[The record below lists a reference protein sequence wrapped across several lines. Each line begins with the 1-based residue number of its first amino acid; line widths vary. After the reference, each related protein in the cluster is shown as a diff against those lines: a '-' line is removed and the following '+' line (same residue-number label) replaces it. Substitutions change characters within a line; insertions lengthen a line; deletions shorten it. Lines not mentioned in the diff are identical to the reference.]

1 MYKFFRKISV
11 IRFNKRSLG
20 QNFLIDKNIVR
31 KIVNLINMKNRNIIE
46 IGPGDGALTQ
56 EILKQNPKSV
66 VTIEKDEFF
75 FKKMQNKYSTNKI
88 IKNLNADILK
98 YDLEKL
104 DLQRP
109 IIIGNLPYNISS
121 QILVKMIKF
130 KKWPPDFF
138 DLIFMF
144 QKELGEKIIGLYQTP
159 NYGRISILANSRLKV
174 IKKFFVSPNCFRPKP
189 KITSMV
195 IHFKPK
201 STLLSIK
208 DILNLE
214 KVTKIFFSNKRKM
227 INKNIKKLFTQ
238 KQIKSLNQLDLKSR
252 PTELNP
258 EMYYKITKLYERIK

>member
-1 MYKFFRKISV
+1 MPKK
-11 IRFNKRSLG
+11 SLG
-20 QNFLIDKNIVR
+20 QNFLIDKNIIK
-31 KIVNLINMKNRNIIE
+31 KIINLSNIQNRHVIE
-46 IGPGDGALTQ
+46 IGPGNGELTD
-56 EILKQNPKSV
+56 EIINNKPKSI
-66 VTIEKDEFF
+66 TLIEKDFDLSKRL
-75 FKKMQNKYSTNKI
+75 KKKYSENKNLIIFNNDILKFDLEKI
-88 IKNLNADILK
+88 IKK
-98 YDLEKL
+98 ESM
-104 DLQRP
+104 
-109 IIIGNLPYNISS
+109 IIGNLPYNISS

-258 EMYYKITKLYERIK
+258 EMYYKITKLYEKIK

>member
-1 MYKFFRKISV
+1 MPKK
-11 IRFNKRSLG
+11 SLG
-20 QNFLIDKNIVR
+20 QNFLIDKNIIK
-31 KIVNLINMKNRNIIE
+31 KIINLSNIQNRHVIE
-46 IGPGDGALTQ
+46 IGPGNGELTD
-56 EILKQNPKSV
+56 EIINNKPKSI
-66 VTIEKDEFF
+66 TLIEKDFDLS
-75 FKKMQNKYSTNKI
+75 KKLQKKYSENKNLIIFNNDVLKFDLEKI
-88 IKNLNADILK
+88 IKK
-98 YDLEKL
+98 ESM
-104 DLQRP
+104 
-109 IIIGNLPYNISS
+109 IIGNLPYNISS

-174 IKKFFVSPNCFRPKP
+174 INNFFVSPNCFRPKP

-214 KVTKIFFSNKRKM
+214 EVTKIFFSNKRKM

-258 EMYYKITKLYERIK
+258 EMYYKITKLYEKIK

>member
-1 MYKFFRKISV
+1 M
-11 IRFNKRSLG
+11 
-20 QNFLIDKNIVR
+20 
-31 KIVNLINMKNRNIIE
+31 
-46 IGPGDGALTQ
+46 
-56 EILKQNPKSV
+56 
-66 VTIEKDEFF
+66 
-75 FKKMQNKYSTNKI
+75 
-88 IKNLNADILK
+88 
-98 YDLEKL
+98 
-104 DLQRP
+104 
-109 IIIGNLPYNISS
+109 IIGNLPYNISS

-159 NYGRISILANSRLKV
+159 NYGRISILASSRLKV

-201 STLLSIK
+201 STLLNIK
-208 DILNLE
+208 DILKLE
-214 KVTKIFFSNKRKM
+214 KITKIFFSNKRKM

-258 EMYYKITKLYERIK
+258 EMYYKITKLYEKIK

>member
-1 MYKFFRKISV
+1 LPKK
-11 IRFNKRSLG
+11 SLG
-20 QNFLIDKNIVR
+20 QNFLIDKNIIK
-31 KIVNLINMKNRNIIE
+31 KIINLSNIQNRHVIE
-46 IGPGDGALTQ
+46 IGPGNGELTD
-56 EILKQNPKSV
+56 EIINNKPKSI
-66 VTIEKDEFF
+66 TLIEKDFDLS
-75 FKKMQNKYSTNKI
+75 KKLQKKYSENKNLIIFNNDVLKFDLEKI
-88 IKNLNADILK
+88 IKK
-98 YDLEKL
+98 ESM
-104 DLQRP
+104 
-109 IIIGNLPYNISS
+109 IIGNLPYNISS

-130 KKWPPDFF
+130 KKWPPNFY

-201 STLLSIK
+201 STLLSMK

-258 EMYYKITKLYERIK
+258 EMYYKITKLYEKIK

>member
-1 MYKFFRKISV
+1 MSKK
-11 IRFNKRSLG
+11 SLG
-20 QNFLIDKNIVR
+20 QNFLIDKNIIK
-31 KIVNLINMKNRNIIE
+31 KIINLSNIQNRHVIE
-46 IGPGDGALTQ
+46 IGPGNGELTD
-56 EILKQNPKSV
+56 EIINNKPKSI
-66 VTIEKDEFF
+66 TLIEKDFDLS
-75 FKKMQNKYSTNKI
+75 KKLQKKYSENKNLIIFNNDVLKFDLEKI
-88 IKNLNADILK
+88 IKK
-98 YDLEKL
+98 ESM
-104 DLQRP
+104 
-109 IIIGNLPYNISS
+109 IIGNLPYNISS

-130 KKWPPDFF
+130 KKWPPNFY

-174 IKKFFVSPNCFRPKP
+174 INNFFVSPNCFRPKP

-214 KVTKIFFSNKRKM
+214 EVTKIFFSNKRKM

-258 EMYYKITKLYERIK
+258 EMYYKITKLYEKIK

>member
-1 MYKFFRKISV
+1 MPKK
-11 IRFNKRSLG
+11 SLG
-20 QNFLIDKNIVR
+20 QNFLIDKNIIK
-31 KIVNLINMKNRNIIE
+31 KIINLSNIQNRHVIE
-46 IGPGDGALTQ
+46 IGPGNGELTD
-56 EILKQNPKSV
+56 EIINNKPKSI
-66 VTIEKDEFF
+66 TLIEKDFDLSKRL
-75 FKKMQNKYSTNKI
+75 KKKYSENKNLIIFNNDILKFDLEKI
-88 IKNLNADILK
+88 IKK
-98 YDLEKL
+98 ESM
-104 DLQRP
+104 
-109 IIIGNLPYNISS
+109 IIGNLPYNISS